1 MPKKNKGKKRED
13 DDWKDEEAEQK
24 LEERMKDLK
33 TGDQPEKK
41 TKKSKDKKSKLKEL
55 AEFLADDDGEEETK
69 PEPEEEIKPKEK
81 GKKKT
86 GKVPVRKPSPEPEE
100 EDEEMDRDMV
110 GKISD
115 NDEDD
120 ENGEK
125 DDTVKPKLSKKELK
139 KLKKQMEYQKELDN
153 LDPNSIHQFSVSQAE
168 KSAKKTELENQQD
181 IKVENFS
188 ISARGKDLFVN
199 ANLYITAGRRYG
211 LVGPNG
217 HGKTTLLKH
226 IAGRALNI
234 PPNID
239 VLYCEQEVVA
249 DDTPSLETVLR
260 ADTKRTALLE
270 EEKKLMKESE
280 AGNTKNSER
289 LNQVYEELRAI
300 GADAA
305 EPKARRLLSGL
316 GFTVGMMDRP
326 TKSLSG
332 GWRMRVSLARA
343 LFLEPTLLMLDE
355 PTNHLDLNAVIW
367 LDNYL
372 QLWKKTLLVV
382 SHDQSFLDNVCTDII
397 HLDQQ
402 KLFYYRGN
410 YGTFK
415 KMLVQKRKEQ
425 QKAFEKQEKQIKEEK
440 ASGKSKKQ
448 AETKAKEA
456 LTRKQQKNRS
466 KQEMFA
472 EEEKKTELL
481 QRPKEY
487 MVKFRFPNPA
497 PLNPPILG
505 ISNCVFG
512 YGKAPPLFKDLDFG
526 IDMSS
531 RVAIVGPNGVGKSTF
546 LKLLVGD
553 LEPQQGELQKNH
565 RLRIGK
571 YDQHSADQLNPDET
585 PIEHLQR
592 NFNMEYQ
599 LSRKTL
605 GSFGLPGHAHTIKNR
620 DLSGGQ
626 KSRLALAD
634 LTCRQPDVVILDEPT
649 NNLDIESIDALAEA
663 INAFTGGVVI
673 VSHDERLIRETDC
686 QLWVV
691 EDKTINEVDGGFDDY
706 RKELLQELGETIA
719 TPGNVGATE

>member
-153 LDPNSIHQFSVSQAE
+153 LDPNSIHQFSV
-168 KSAKKTELENQQD
+168 
-181 IKVENFS
+181 ENFS

-289 LNQVYEELRAI
+289 LNQGLVSRADFI
-300 GADAA
+300 D
-305 EPKARRLLSGL
+305 
-316 GFTVGMMDRP
+316 VG
-326 TKSLSG
+326 
-332 GWRMRVSLARA
+332 
-343 LFLEPTLLMLDE
+343 
-355 PTNHLDLNAVIW
+355 
-367 LDNYL
+367 
-372 QLWKKTLLVV
+372 
-382 SHDQSFLDNVCTDII
+382 
-397 HLDQQ
+397 
-402 KLFYYRGN
+402 
-410 YGTFK
+410 
-415 KMLVQKRKEQ
+415 
-425 QKAFEKQEKQIKEEK
+425 
-440 ASGKSKKQ
+440 
-448 AETKAKEA
+448 
-456 LTRKQQKNRS
+456 
-466 KQEMFA
+466 
-472 EEEKKTELL
+472 
-481 QRPKEY
+481 
-487 MVKFRFPNPA
+487 
-497 PLNPPILG
+497 
-505 ISNCVFG
+505 
-512 YGKAPPLFKDLDFG
+512 
-526 IDMSS
+526 
-531 RVAIVGPNGVGKSTF
+531 
-546 LKLLVGD
+546 
-553 LEPQQGELQKNH
+553 
-565 RLRIGK
+565 
-571 YDQHSADQLNPDET
+571 
-585 PIEHLQR
+585 
-592 NFNMEYQ
+592 
-599 LSRKTL
+599 
-605 GSFGLPGHAHTIKNR
+605 
-620 DLSGGQ
+620 
-626 KSRLALAD
+626 
-634 LTCRQPDVVILDEPT
+634 
-649 NNLDIESIDALAEA
+649 
-663 INAFTGGVVI
+663 
-673 VSHDERLIRETDC
+673 
-686 QLWVV
+686 
-691 EDKTINEVDGGFDDY
+691 
-706 RKELLQELGETIA
+706 
-719 TPGNVGATE
+719 